1 MEEESSSA
9 VRKMGEGLQ
18 QFKKWEKGGFFK
30 GGLASNSTQPLTPC
44 RQYTPAMIR
53 YAANDACIGLEVS
66 PVPRPWFF
74 RVPSSHSVPT
84 SPAFQFARVHQFNA
98 DLFPLYTHVLALLK
112 SGRSQLALRRSA
124 SLSSR
129 ISQMGCVRV
138 HFVGAL
144 LGAPLPVFVSFDR
157 VRF

>member
-1 MEEESSSA
+1 M
-9 VRKMGEGLQ
+9 
-18 QFKKWEKGGFFK
+18 
-30 GGLASNSTQPLTPC
+30 
-44 RQYTPAMIR
+44 
-53 YAANDACIGLEVS
+53 
-66 PVPRPWFF
+66 
-74 RVPSSHSVPT
+74 PT

-112 SGRSQLALRRSA
+112 SDRSQLALRRSA

-157 VRF
+157 VRFWLSSGTVCIKGSCTIDSPLWLVGR